1 MTLPTACHTVARPRV
16 PTPDAIGSAETSRLG
31 PQWQR
36 RRTRIGSPDPAR
48 SLAPVPAQGVRCA
61 PERARTRSHTLEA
74 TLYLPYGA
82 FMLTGGEV
90 AALVAAVVWAVLA
103 TFMCVALVK
112 LIKLINETTKVVSEV
127 GDRTP
132 PLLDDVASTVERT
145 NTSLERVEEITANVQ
160 ASSED
165 VSTMTALTRSVF
177 TGPLVRIASFSYAV
191 RQVLGRRKALAVMR
205 GRKRRENR

>member
-1 MTLPTACHTVARPRV
+1 
-16 PTPDAIGSAETSRLG
+16 
-31 PQWQR
+31 
-36 RRTRIGSPDPAR
+36 
-48 SLAPVPAQGVRCA
+48 
-61 PERARTRSHTLEA
+61 
-74 TLYLPYGA
+74 
-82 FMLTGGEV
+82 MLTGGEV

-112 LIKLINETTKVVSEV
+112 LIKLINEATKVVSEL

-165 VSTMTALTRSVF
+165 VSTMTALTRSVL
-177 TGPLVRIASFSYAV
+177 TGPLVKVASLSYGV
-191 RQVLGRRKALAVMR
+191 RRVLGQRRALAVVRTRRRKATR
-205 GRKRRENR
+205 

>member
-1 MTLPTACHTVARPRV
+1 
-16 PTPDAIGSAETSRLG
+16 
-31 PQWQR
+31 
-36 RRTRIGSPDPAR
+36 
-48 SLAPVPAQGVRCA
+48 
-61 PERARTRSHTLEA
+61 
-74 TLYLPYGA
+74 
-82 FMLTGGEV
+82 MLTGGEV

-112 LIKLINETTKVVSEV
+112 LIKLINEATKVVSEL

-165 VSTMTALTRSVF
+165 VSTMTALTRSVI
-177 TGPLVRIASFSYAV
+177 TGPLVKAASLSYGV
-191 RQVLGRRKALAVMR
+191 RRVLGQRRALAVVRTRRRKA
-205 GRKRRENR
+205 NR

>member
-1 MTLPTACHTVARPRV
+1 M
-16 PTPDAIGSAETSRLG
+16 
-31 PQWQR
+31 R
-36 RRTRIGSPDPAR
+36 RG
-48 SLAPVPAQGVRCA
+48 
-61 PERARTRSHTLEA
+61 RSHTLEA

-112 LIKLINETTKVVSEV
+112 LIKLINETTKVVSEL

-177 TGPLVRIASFSYAV
+177 TGPLVKVASFSYAI

-205 GRKRRENR
+205 GRKRKENR

>member
-1 MTLPTACHTVARPRV
+1 
-16 PTPDAIGSAETSRLG
+16 
-31 PQWQR
+31 
-36 RRTRIGSPDPAR
+36 
-48 SLAPVPAQGVRCA
+48 
-61 PERARTRSHTLEA
+61 
-74 TLYLPYGA
+74 
-82 FMLTGGEV
+82 MLTGGEV

-112 LIKLINETTKVVSEV
+112 LIKLINEATKVVSEL

-165 VSTMTALTRSVF
+165 VSTMTALTRSVL
-177 TGPLVRIASFSYAV
+177 TGPLVKVASLSYGV
-191 RQVLGRRKALAVMR
+191 RRVLGQRRALAVVRTRRRKAAR
-205 GRKRRENR
+205 

>member
-1 MTLPTACHTVARPRV
+1 
-16 PTPDAIGSAETSRLG
+16 
-31 PQWQR
+31 
-36 RRTRIGSPDPAR
+36 
-48 SLAPVPAQGVRCA
+48 
-61 PERARTRSHTLEA
+61 
-74 TLYLPYGA
+74 
-82 FMLTGGEV
+82 MLTGGEV

-112 LIKLINETTKVVSEV
+112 LIKLINEATKVVSEL

-165 VSTMTALTRSVF
+165 VSTMTALTRSVL
-177 TGPLVRIASFSYAV
+177 TGPLVKAASLSYGV
-191 RQVLGRRKALAVMR
+191 RRVLGQRRALAVVRTRRRKA
-205 GRKRRENR
+205 NR